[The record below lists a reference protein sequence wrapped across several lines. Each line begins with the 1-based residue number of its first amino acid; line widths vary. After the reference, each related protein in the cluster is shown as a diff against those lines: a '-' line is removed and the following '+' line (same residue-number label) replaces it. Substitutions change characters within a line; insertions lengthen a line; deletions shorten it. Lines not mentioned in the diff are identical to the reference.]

1 MKTKRSG
8 LLAACVVLAAASQI
22 ALAQP
27 VQWSVNGHW
36 YEVVVVPGGIS
47 WLDAQA
53 AALDKGGYLAT
64 LTSAE
69 ENDHVFSLSVAALGA
84 WIVDVDGYQ
93 MNGPWLGGYQD
104 RTAQDYSEPSGG
116 WRWVTGEPWGYTS
129 WLPPKQPDNDMWNL
143 YGEDYL
149 LFWGYRHQG
158 PTATWNDARGPA
170 PNPIY
175 YPQLAPSFVVEYG
188 TPVVA
193 ATIDVDP
200 ATLNLKTAGKWI
212 TCYIE
217 LGDGYNVSDIV
228 LGTVQLNGQVFA
240 EPQPT
245 QIGDYDDDG
254 VADLMVK
261 FSRAAVQEILAV
273 GDAVPITVTG
283 ELTVGIVQF
292 EGSDTIR
299 VIAPGGGRK

>member
-8 LLAACVVLAAASQI
+8 LLAACVVLAAASQV
-22 ALAQP
+22 ALAQRVHWP
-27 VQWSVNGHW
+27 VNGHW

-104 RTAQDYSEPSGG
+104 RTADDYSETSGG

-129 WLPPKQPDNDMWNL
+129 WLPGQPDNVAE
-143 YGEDYL
+143 EDYL
-149 LFWGYRHQG
+149 LFWGYSGQEL
-158 PTATWNDARGPA
+158 TASWNDARGPA
-170 PNPIY
+170 SPHG
-175 YPQLAPSFVVEYG
+175 PQLAPSFAVEYS
-188 TPVVA
+188 TVA

-245 QIGDYDDDG
+245 QIGDYDADG

-273 GDAVPITVTG
+273 GDAVQITVTG